1 MYRNKQTVVFIS
13 GFLTPTDWLSYPV
26 DLIPENINLISVYPS
41 PTGSLH
47 DRACQVFY
55 ELYGGTVDYGK
66 EHSDFHNHERFGRKF
81 EKGKLS
87 MWDEDNPITIIG
99 HSLGGCT
106 AWVLQNYL
114 AQGRFAGIPT
124 SAAWVSNVICVSAPL
139 NGALQVHTRGK
150 DICHPPLV
158 RWGSSGCM
166 VGWCA
171 QWVEYFDL
179 SIFKS
184 YMDFQQGKT
193 KSFIFA
199 CAKLTMPI
207 SNFLPQLTARCR
219 GETSDLS
226 ESFFCPCSG
235 TAFIPIQTT

>member
-1 MYRNKQTVVFIS
+1 M
-13 GFLTPTDWLSYPV
+13 
-26 DLIPENINLISVYPS
+26 
-41 PTGSLH
+41 
-47 DRACQVFY
+47 
-55 ELYGGTVDYGK
+55 DYGK
-66 EHSDFHNHERFGRKF
+66 EHSDFHNHERFGRTF

-150 DICHPPLV
+150 DMCHPPLV

-193 KSFIFA
+193 KSIMCACPNLTISVSVIF
-199 CAKLTMPI
+199 
-207 SNFLPQLTARCR
+207 FQLTARCR
-219 GETSDLS
+219 GEMSDLS
-226 ESFFCPCSG
+226 ESFFCLCSG
-235 TAFIPIQTT
+235 TAFIPIQTTLPMMSPSNLNWSGRKCSKHSPCAATSVSWASWSR